1 MGEYEGLAVV
11 EDEGC
16 RVLLFCTCI
25 LWDFFTHILFF
36 PKNCLILHCKTILYT
51 VMARMIKETPILTG
65 EDAERFVERA
75 ERVENMSKEER
86 AANRARLMERVAEA
100 NKHIIWCW

>member
-1 MGEYEGLAVV
+1 
-11 EDEGC
+11 
-16 RVLLFCTCI
+16 
-25 LWDFFTHILFF
+25 
-36 PKNCLILHCKTILYT
+36 
-51 VMARMIKETPILTG
+51 MARMIKETPILTG

-75 ERVENMSKEER
+75 